1 MMATRIGDIG
11 MFNVQILSSKGKALM
26 RRLELQMAQAMVP
39 QKDRLIFLQNL
50 TDSSTK
56 ASNHM
61 KKVVLQ
67 AILLR

>member
-1 MMATRIGDIG
+1 
-11 MFNVQILSSKGKALM
+11 MFNVQMLSSKGKTLM

-39 QKDRLIFLQNL
+39 QKDRLISLQNL